1 MATIE
6 PVPGITDPMFLRAW
20 QQAQLEQQATERHGH
35 NTAQR
40 RRGREGGAAPPGG
53 PPVAEDGFRPGDQ
66 GFLRTLQGLLRQCL
80 SAAGSPDRLSRGV
93 AEQLALKPARTALH
107 EAALAHPGDLGEAI
121 GWLVDNLHRPYV
133 VSSGCAQLGPALAE
147 ILGESEEQLDAFGP
161 AVTEALRV
169 SLGSG
174 WRAEYGQAWES
185 MWNLVARWIRQ
196 GMEAVDF
203 EPPFWTGVVVS
214 HDRRRADVAVLRLR
228 THLPYRYH
236 AGQYTVVE
244 SMLRPDAWWPCWI
257 ASPPAPDDVIE
268 VHVQA
273 GGDEVAEALVH
284 RTAAG
289 DRIRLRPPGGDLAL
303 PPPSAHALLLVAGGV
318 GVAPMKALLAE
329 LRASGDER
337 VVHLFWGVR
346 HRDDLYDL
354 EAMRALGATVVPVV
368 AEGPAYPYHSG
379 LVPDVVAAHGDWHAN
394 DVCVTGSKRLVEA
407 TVAVLTARGVPREHI
422 STGTTEASDTTGQQG
437 DPV

>member
-1 MATIE
+1 VAQID

-20 QQAQLEQQATERHGH
+20 QQAQLEQQAFERHGA
-35 NTAQR
+35 NAAKGR
-40 RRGREGGAAPPGG
+40 RRPALAQPEPQPS
-53 PPVAEDGFRPGDQ
+53 VEDGFRDGDQ

-80 SAAGSPDRLSRGV
+80 NAAGSPDRLSRGL
-93 AEQLALKPARTALH
+93 AEQLAMAPDPLH

-121 GWLVDNLHRPYV
+121 TWLVDNLHRPYV

-147 ILGESEEQLDAFGP
+147 LLDREQEPL
-161 AVTEALRV
+161 EALGPTVTDALRA
-169 SLGSG
+169 SLGAG
-174 WRAEYGQAWES
+174 WRSEYGLAWES
-185 MWNLVARWIRQ
+185 MWGLVAQWIRQ
-196 GMEAVDF
+196 GMETVQF

-228 THLPYRYH
+228 THLPYPFH

-244 SMLRPDAWWPCWI
+244 SMLRPEVWRPFWI
-257 ASPPAPDDVIE
+257 ASPPAPDHVIE

-273 GGDEVAEALVH
+273 AGDGVAGALVH

-303 PPPSAHALLLVAGGV
+303 PPPSEHALLLVAGGV

-346 HRDDLYDL
+346 HREDLYDL

-379 LVPDVVAAHGDWHAN
+379 LVPEVVAAHGDWHAN
-394 DVCVTGSKRLVEA
+394 DVCVTGSRRLVEA
-407 TVAVLTARGVPREHI
+407 TVEVLTANGVPREHI
-422 STGTTEASDTTGQQG
+422 STGTTESTDTTEALA